1 MMLIIYLVIYV
12 KVDLA
17 KANNPKEEIK
27 GNPGLNWVGSS
38 SDQKEEY
45 VQHLENLLQDL
56 SETPAA
62 LLCENV
68 LCDHPVHVSDIDQ
81 ATKKLLGAVSQAAW
95 ESLEITK
102 GTTGDQCSR
111 AFTIQGW
118 NDMVKPCQGEAQ
130 SLDICW

>member
-56 SETPAA
+56 SETPEA

-68 LCDHPVHVSDIDQ
+68 LDDHPVHLSDIDQ
-81 ATKKLLGAVSQAAW
+81 APKKVSRYC
-95 ESLEITK
+95 L
-102 GTTGDQCSR
+102 
-111 AFTIQGW
+111 
-118 NDMVKPCQGEAQ
+118 
-130 SLDICW
+130 